1 MRSLLRCAPAPVAHR
16 AHLVV
21 LAPHASPSCPYSCCL
36 RLPWY
41 QLDTPRSSGGG
52 GGGGGAQLAS
62 AATHLGGYSSPRG
75 RQPLTTGGSL
85 VESAVDSNRP
95 SSQGQFPVRTTSPMA
110 VLNAGSSKT
119 ISQIMQEHS
128 YASPRATQA
137 GIRRSRSSSIA
148 GRSSP
153 YSPGR
158 GLAGVGRSVTP
169 PPSQGE
175 LTDVA
180 DELKRILGTAVETPR
195 REPLNIQPP
204 ERPDE
209 QSFIAPPPPT
219 VALAP
224 EPEPA
229 PAPAQPP
236 PRATPEVRST
246 QHCYHRSLSSKL
258 SDTGCCGGLQPAP
271 LDGDVVARAERK
283 YAAERGMTPR
293 AHFSALGFPASDEAA
308 AASPSFSSWP
318 QQQQQEQEQ
327 QQPPEEPWRQS
338 IFTGQQLEEE
348 PQEAWRMYGSRQD
361 QAQQQ
366 QAQQQHEKPP
376 PPQQQQDEKKKAQIL
391 SVTGRLS
398 EQKFGLAHT
407 INREWEE
414 REDSSTARG
423 GGGGRG
429 SGSTSLRL
437 DRAASPSQPSSR
449 LQRLQGADPT
459 LTLADFRHSRRTEQ
473 RQVEAPTRSS
483 LADTLAEQ
491 RGKPTPRTL
500 SRPTSIDHRGCL
512 PHLFQ
517 ARTHR
522 QSVYQIAGNR
532 RARLVRTEV

>member
-1 MRSLLRCAPAPVAHR
+1 
-16 AHLVV
+16 
-21 LAPHASPSCPYSCCL
+21 
-36 RLPWY
+36 
-41 QLDTPRSSGGG
+41 
-52 GGGGGAQLAS
+52 
-62 AATHLGGYSSPRG
+62 
-75 RQPLTTGGSL
+75 
-85 VESAVDSNRP
+85 
-95 SSQGQFPVRTTSPMA
+95 
-110 VLNAGSSKT
+110 
-119 ISQIMQEHS
+119 
-128 YASPRATQA
+128 
-137 GIRRSRSSSIA
+137 
-148 GRSSP
+148 
-153 YSPGR
+153 
-158 GLAGVGRSVTP
+158 
-169 PPSQGE
+169 
-175 LTDVA
+175 
-180 DELKRILGTAVETPR
+180 
-195 REPLNIQPP
+195 
-204 ERPDE
+204 
-209 QSFIAPPPPT
+209 
-219 VALAP
+219 
-224 EPEPA
+224 
-229 PAPAQPP
+229 
-236 PRATPEVRST
+236 
-246 QHCYHRSLSSKL
+246 
-258 SDTGCCGGLQPAP
+258 
-271 LDGDVVARAERK
+271 
-283 YAAERGMTPR
+283 MTPR

-308 AASPSFSSWP
+308 AASPSFSSRP
-318 QQQQQEQEQ
+318 QQQQEQEQ